1 MRKLLRL
8 LVALCVCMLMSCSTE
23 EDRHLVF
30 IGDSIIARWD
40 LEESFPSYV
49 VENKGISG
57 SGIETIANYAN
68 KYNGKD
74 IVVMVGTNDL
84 YDFDDSTM
92 IEYAKSYLT
101 QIVETN
107 AKTIYLYSILPRS
120 FEGDSLSINQRI
132 ERLNSMIQSEA
143 ENYGNVVYI
152 DAYSF
157 FIADGDINP
166 QYSYDGLHLT
176 PYGYEVLSKLLNSKL
191 R

>member
-1 MRKLLRL
+1 MRKLSRL

-92 IEYAKSYLT
+92 IEYAKSYLA
-101 QIVETN
+101 QIIETN

-120 FEGDSLSINQRI
+120 FDVKKLGERI
-132 ERLNSMIQSEA
+132 L
-143 ENYGNVVYI
+143 
-152 DAYSF
+152 
-157 FIADGDINP
+157 
-166 QYSYDGLHLT
+166 
-176 PYGYEVLSKLLNSKL
+176 
-191 R
+191 